1 MASSTQTWL
10 DNPSNSACCSVIA
23 EVAQNHD
30 GSLGMAHAHI
40 DAAANAGADAIKFQT
55 HIADEESTSLEPW
68 RTKFS
73 YQDDTRMD
81 YWRRMEFSENQWLEL
96 KQHADE
102 VGLHFL
108 SSPFSNKAVELLE
121 KLDVPAWKIASGE
134 ITNTFLLDKVI
145 ATNKPIIL
153 STGLSTADEISS
165 AVDYVTQTDNPLAL
179 LQCTSQYPCSPE
191 RIGVNVIN
199 EFRSS
204 YNCAVGLSDHSGTIY
219 SGLAAAAQN
228 IQVLEVHM
236 TLSREMFGPDVI
248 ASITTQE
255 LKSLVEGIRYIETVS
270 NNPVDKSIPDPQAAP
285 LRDIFMK
292 SLYSAQ
298 NISAGEAITRQH
310 LTAKKPG
317 TGIAVNQV
325 KRVLGM
331 KAKND
336 IEKNSMIHFD
346 DLEQHQ

>member
-1 MASSTQTWL
+1 MAEKIQTWL
-10 DNPSNSACCSVIA
+10 DIPSNNASCAIIA

-55 HIADEESTSLEPW
+55 HIAEEESTTAEPW

-73 YQDDTRMD
+73 YQDETRMD
-81 YWRRMEFSENQWLEL
+81 YWRRMEFTPPQWQEL
-96 KQHADE
+96 KHHADE

-121 KLDVPAWKIASGE
+121 NLGVGAWKIASGE
-134 ITNTFLLDKVI
+134 ITNTPLLDCAL

-153 STGLSTADEISS
+153 STGLSVTDEITE
-165 AVDYVTQTDNPLAL
+165 AVKYVQKTNTPLAL

-191 RIGVNVIN
+191 RLGVNVIN
-199 EFRSS
+199 QFRSD
-204 YNCAVGLSDHSGTIY
+204 YHCAVGLSDHSGTIY

-236 TLSREMFGPDVI
+236 TLSREMFGPDVV

-255 LKSLVEGIRYIETVS
+255 LKSLVEGIRYIETVA
-270 NNPVDKSIPDPQAAP
+270 NHPVDKSSPDSEATP
-285 LRDIFMK
+285 LRQIFMK
-292 SLYSAQ
+292 SLYTTVK
-298 NISAGEAITRQH
+298 IKAGEIITADKV
-310 LTAKKPG
+310 TTKKPG
-317 TGIAVNQV
+317 TGIPAN
-325 KRVLGM
+325 RINEVLRR
-331 KAKND
+331 KSKTN
-336 IEKNSMIHFD
+336 IEINSMIHLE
-346 DLEQHQ
+346 DLE